1 MPILVKTNSSEM
13 ETIVSIGA
21 HEDSSVSSALARRR
35 MAYLVSRYPAVSHT
49 FIFSEIR
56 ELRKEGFDIFTASI
70 NDCDRPPSQLPELE
84 KADQAGTFYVK
95 SAGWCK
101 ALRAVISSLAD
112 NPAGTLRG
120 LMFTL
125 RLGGS
130 AKRLFYFIEAL
141 MIGKWMK
148 DKGLEHLHVHFGMAA
163 SSVGMIAARTFPIT
177 YSLTIHG
184 PDEFYEVSNCY
195 LAEKV
200 KTAHFICCIGLFA
213 RSQLMK
219 ISPSNQW
226 QKLKVVPLGVDPYKF
241 APVTRTDADVFEI
254 LCIGRLVPAKGQ
266 HILLSAVKQMV
277 DEKRAVR
284 LRLLGDGPD
293 RQSLEQR
300 IVSEGLRDHVIFEG
314 AVNQD
319 RIPTFFKSADAFALA
334 SFAEGVPVALMEA
347 MASEIP
353 CVSTMITGIPE
364 LIRNEI
370 DGLLVPASDQEAL
383 TAALRRLM
391 DDPSLRRRLGLAG
404 RKRVIDRYNLQTNVR
419 ALAEVYHC
427 YLP

>member
-1 MPILVKTNSSEM
+1 
-13 ETIVSIGA
+13 
-21 HEDSSVSSALARRR
+21 
-35 MAYLVSRYPAVSHT
+35 
-49 FIFSEIR
+49 
-56 ELRKEGFDIFTASI
+56 
-70 NDCDRPPSQLPELE
+70 
-84 KADQAGTFYVK
+84 
-95 SAGWCK
+95 
-101 ALRAVISSLAD
+101 
-112 NPAGTLRG
+112 
-120 LMFTL
+120 
-125 RLGGS
+125 
-130 AKRLFYFIEAL
+130 
-141 MIGKWMK
+141 MIGKWMS

-219 ISPSNQW
+219 VSPSPHW

-241 APVTRTDADVFEI
+241 APVRRTDADVFEI

-266 HILLSAVKQMV
+266 HILLSAVKRLV
-277 DEKRAVR
+277 DEARPIR

-300 IVSEGLRDHVIFEG
+300 IADEGLRDHVVLEG

-319 RIPTFFKSADAFALA
+319 RIPDFFKSADAFALA

-347 MASEIP
+347 MASEVP

-383 TAALRRLM
+383 TSALRRLM
-391 DDPSLRRRLGLAG
+391 DDPSLRRQLGSAG
-404 RKRVIDRYNLQTNVR
+404 RRRVIDRYNLQTNVR

-427 YLP
+427 HLP